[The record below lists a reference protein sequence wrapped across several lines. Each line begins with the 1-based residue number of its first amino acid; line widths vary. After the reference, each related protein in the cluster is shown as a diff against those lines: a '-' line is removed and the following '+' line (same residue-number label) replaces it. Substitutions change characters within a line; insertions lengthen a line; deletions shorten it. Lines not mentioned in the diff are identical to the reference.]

1 MSKPVKEMMMADYL
15 AKLGENSDAL
25 LLNILGVDANSTNE
39 LRKDLAKSE
48 ISVTVLRNNVARKAF
63 EGSGLEPLADLL
75 TGPNALV
82 YGAETVVEVA
92 RKIVDI
98 AEDLPDME
106 LRGAVLDGEL
116 FEGEDGVKRLSKF
129 PTRDEAIA
137 KVVTVVLTPGGNLVG
152 AAKSPA
158 SNLAGI
164 LKTIQDK
171 LEAGETIAKI
181 ADARGLK
188 SLSGSFRTAERCRQV
203 ACLTG
208 CGLDLVCDFK
218 VRNRNEAIDG
228 KKLCVADD
236 QRIGAGVSSKK
247 VLDDDHATI
256 GKNHLQIAINP
267 DERNIVVEN
276 LPEIHKLPGI
286 PEHDDAL
293 LRRGTFE
300 RQRSGCSRS

>member
-15 AKLGENSDAL
+15 AKLGENTDAL
-25 LLNILGVDANSTNE
+25 LVNIRGVDANSTNA

-63 EGSGLEPLADLL
+63 EGSGLAPLADLL
-75 TGPNALV
+75 TGPTALV

-98 AEDLPDME
+98 AEDMPDME

-137 KVVTVVLTPGGNLVG
+137 KVVTVVLSPGGNLVG

-158 SNLAGI
+158 SNIASI
-164 LKTIQDK
+164 LKTIEEK

-181 ADARGLK
+181 A
-188 SLSGSFRTAERCRQV
+188 
-203 ACLTG
+203 
-208 CGLDLVCDFK
+208 
-218 VRNRNEAIDG
+218 
-228 KKLCVADD
+228 
-236 QRIGAGVSSKK
+236 
-247 VLDDDHATI
+247 
-256 GKNHLQIAINP
+256 
-267 DERNIVVEN
+267 
-276 LPEIHKLPGI
+276 
-286 PEHDDAL
+286 
-293 LRRGTFE
+293 
-300 RQRSGCSRS
+300 